1 MAGPAN
7 DVSLGSVKNSFVLR
21 FTVVAGAALTA
32 STTTTRTYTVPGLL
46 VGDIVTVNKP
56 SVTAGVGIANAR
68 VSAADTVEIAFG
80 NFTAGTPSLPATEDY
95 ILQVDRSS
103 YGPSV
108 AAFPTA
114 IA

>member
-1 MAGPAN
+1 MPGPA
-7 DVSLGSVKNSFVLR
+7 SISSGSVQYSFVLK

-46 VGDIVTVNKP
+46 VGDVVTVNKP
-56 SVTAGVGIANAR
+56 SATAGVGIANVR
-68 VSAADTVEIAFG
+68 VSAADTIEVQFG

-95 ILQVDRSS
+95 ILQVDRSM
-103 YGPSV
+103 YPTV
-108 AAFPTA
+108 AAIPTG